1 MSNIIVPYCHHIHH
15 ALKYDNEFI
24 KEIENTKEILR
35 RNLYNNNMSKTD
47 NKTDNK
53 TNQSIE
59 SSSQKDTVILPN
71 EIIMNNIISYCTVDI
86 LNNISLIGMT
96 WNTFIKSS
104 RVDSIWNINCIN
116 DYNTSFTA
124 FRDANQNPNSP
135 RNPRELYINLS
146 QSFQRLKRE
155 WFGSIKKP
163 NLVIPML

>member
-24 KEIENTKEILR
+24 KEIEHTKEILR
-35 RNLYNNNMSKTD
+35 RNLNNNTN
-47 NKTDNK
+47 NKTDSK

-59 SSSQKDTVILPN
+59 SSSQKDTLIILPN
-71 EIIMNNIISYCTVDI
+71 ELIMNYIISYCTVDI
-86 LNNISLIGMT
+86 LNSISLTNMT

-104 RVDSIWNINCIN
+104 NVDTIWNFNCIL

-124 FRDANQNPNSP
+124 LRNQKNPNNPSS
-135 RNPRELYINLS
+135 PRELYIHLT

-163 NLVIPML
+163 NLVIPMI

>member
-35 RNLYNNNMSKTD
+35 RNYNNNNTDSKTD
-47 NKTDNK
+47 SKT
-53 TNQSIE
+53 TNQSTE
-59 SSSQKDTVILPN
+59 SIKDLILPN

-86 LNNISLIGMT
+86 LNSISLMNMT

-104 RVDSIWNINCIN
+104 NLNTIWNLNCIL

-124 FRDANQNPNSP
+124 LRNQKNPNDPS
-135 RNPRELYINLS
+135 NPRELYIHLTK
-146 QSFQRLKRE
+146 SFQRLKRE

-163 NLVIPML
+163 NLVIPMI